1 MSIVHENNERNELMK
16 LRKQKVVEHNDL
28 ITSVAKMDRVPL
40 KIFELAVSHIDEDNL
55 PENNTISLSK
65 KTLFTFFGVEDT
77 NKNSRFKAAIHEM
90 QKQAYFEIKV
100 VEGKGFKYKS
110 ILPIPFIEWNDYNDK
125 VTIRFDEAIMPY
137 LVDLKTNFT
146 QYLISDII
154 DMKSKYSVILYKWLS
169 MNFNQYEHYE
179 HSPNRT
185 KKQLDYYKN
194 PIISIDELRRITDT
208 EHEYERFQSLEK
220 RVIQKA
226 TEEISELTHYKV
238 TYEKIKKGKFIVA
251 LKFHIEK
258 KPTAPN
264 LHYKEEQQDPQYLAT
279 KELKEEEKTQI
290 FLKAQKSVYTE
301 NLISIGLL
309 EFSDVLDR
317 DLMIEMFNSVFPKYD
332 ELVQLRH
339 EKEVTRHL
347 SYVKEHQEDY
357 SKINKPKYL
366 RTAIE
371 DYLKTVR
378 FQEGITKSR
387 T

>member
-1 MSIVHENNERNELMK
+1 MPIITKSARRNELID
-16 LRKQKVVEHNDL
+16 LQRKKVAEHNDL
-28 ITSVAKMDRVPL
+28 ITSVAKMDKVPL
-40 KIFELAVSHIDEDNL
+40 KIFELAVSYIDAKNP
-55 PENNTISLSK
+55 PENNMVCVSK
-65 KTLFTFFGVEDT
+65 AALYAFFDVEDED
-77 NKNSRFKAAIHEM
+77 KHYRFKNAIQQM
-90 QKQAYFEIKV
+90 QKQAFFEVKV
-100 VEGKGFKYKS
+100 AEGKGFKYKN
-110 ILPIPFIEWNDYNDK
+110 IVPIPFVEWDDYSDN
-125 VTIRFDEAIMPY
+125 VYIRFDKDIMPY
-137 LVDLKTNFT
+137 LIDLKTNFT
-146 QYLISDII
+146 HYLITDII
-154 DMKSKYSVILYKWLS
+154 DLNSKYSVILYKWLS
-169 MNFNQYEHYE
+169 MKYNQFEHYE

-185 KKQLDYYKN
+185 KKQLDDYQN
-194 PIISIDELRRITDT
+194 PTITIDEFRRITNT
-208 EHEYERFQSLEK
+208 EKEYERFQSLEK

-226 TEEISELTHYKV
+226 VEEITKYTHYKV
-238 TYEKIKKGKFIVA
+238 TYQKIKKGKFIVA